1 MAIAGITDPKTME
14 AKSLSANEETEFFIN
29 SIPSILISVDVE
41 RRIRRWNSA
50 AARTFG
56 LRSEAVLGKSLDSCG
71 IHWLCPDFALK
82 LKSLYDTTDQARLDF
97 LFEKDGAVRQ
107 LGLTV
112 TWIVPPHSTAG
123 EFLIVG
129 ADVTERRKG
138 EEDLRSKT
146 AFLEAQTNATLDGIL
161 VVNEDRKV
169 ILLNKR
175 FLELFDVP
183 QCIREQEQDQIF
195 LDHVLRR
202 MKDADSFLQKV
213 NYLYVHAE
221 ETSRDEIELKNGLV
235 FDRYSSPVI
244 GKDGKYYG
252 RVWIFRDITERKR
265 NENALRQ
272 LSQAVEQSPVSVVI
286 TDLRGNITYVNRRF
300 TECTGYSFEEVSG
313 RNPRILKSGYSS
325 AADYKQMWA
334 TIVQGGEWRGEF
346 KNRKKN
352 GEQYWELAVISP
364 IKDENGKPTHFLAVK
379 EDVTERKMMESH
391 LRQAQKL
398 EAVGQ
403 LAAGIAHEINT
414 PIQFVGDNTQ
424 FLKEAWASLRP
435 TLLLLRSILEP
446 TTEEIDPSAFLVQL
460 KSSFS
465 AADPEYLQR
474 EIPNA
479 LDQSLEGLAR
489 VAKIVQAMKE
499 FSHPGTDEKQFTDI
513 NKAILT
519 TVTVARN
526 EWKYVAELETILASD
541 LALVPCHVGEL
552 NQVILNLIINSV
564 HAIAQV
570 TKESPDTKGKIA
582 IRTTQDRDWTTISIQ
597 DTGSGIPVEIRSRIF
612 EPFFTTK
619 EVGKGTGQGL
629 ALAHNAIVQKHG
641 GRLWFESEVG
651 SGTTFYIQLP
661 TASKA

>member
-14 AKSLSANEETEFFIN
+14 GESLSTHGDTEFFIN
-29 SIPSILISVDVE
+29 SLPSILIRVDVE
-41 RRIRRWNSA
+41 GSSRRWNSA
-50 AARTFG
+50 AERTFG
-56 LRSEAVLGKSLDSCG
+56 LRSKDVLGKSLDSCG

-97 LFEKDGAVRQ
+97 QFEKEGAVRQ

-129 ADVTERRKG
+129 ADVSERRMF
-138 EEDLRSKT
+138 EEDVRSKT

-183 QCIREQEQDQIF
+183 QGIREQEQDQIL
-195 LDHVLRR
+195 LDHVLLR

-244 GKDGKYYG
+244 GKDGKHYG
-252 RVWIFRDITERKR
+252 RVWIFRDITERRR

-300 TECTGYSFEEVSG
+300 TECTGYSFEEVLG

-334 TIVQGGEWRGEF
+334 TIAQGGEWRGEF

-352 GEQYWELAVISP
+352 GELYWELAVISP

-424 FLKEAWASLRP
+424 FLKEAWASLGP
-435 TLLLLRSILEP
+435 TLSLLRSILEP
-446 TTEEIDPSAFLVQL
+446 TTTEIVPSALLAQL
-460 KSSFS
+460 KNSFS

-474 EIPNA
+474 EIPKG

-541 LALVPCHVGEL
+541 LALIPCHVGEL

-570 TKESPDTKGKIA
+570 AKEKPDTKGRIT
-582 IRTTQDRDWTTISIQ
+582 IRTAQDRDWTTISIQ

-651 SGTTFYIQLP
+651 SGTTFYIELP
-661 TASKA
+661 

>member
-1 MAIAGITDPKTME
+1 
-14 AKSLSANEETEFFIN
+14 
-29 SIPSILISVDVE
+29 
-41 RRIRRWNSA
+41 
-50 AARTFG
+50 
-56 LRSEAVLGKSLDSCG
+56 LRNPL
-71 IHWLCPDFALK
+71 LCPDFAQK

-97 LFEKDGAVRQ
+97 LFEKGGAARQ

-138 EEDLRSKT
+138 EEGLRSKT

-161 VVNEDRKV
+161 VMNEDRKV

-183 QCIREQEQDQIF
+183 QWICEQEQDQIL
-195 LDHVLRR
+195 LDHVLPRI
-202 MKDADSFLQKV
+202 KDVDFFLQKV

-221 ETSRDEIELKNGLV
+221 ETSRDEIELKNGVIL
-235 FDRYSSPVI
+235 DRYSSPVI
-244 GKDGKYYG
+244 GKDAKYYG

-272 LSQAVEQSPVSVVI
+272 LSQAVEQSSVSVVI
-286 TDLRGNITYVNRRF
+286 ADLRGNITYVNRRF

-352 GEQYWELAVISP
+352 GELYWELAVISP

-379 EDVTERKMMESH
+379 EDVTERKRMESH

-424 FLKEAWASLRP
+424 FVKEAWASLGP

-446 TTEEIDPSAFLVQL
+446 TTTEIDPSAFLVQL

-499 FSHPGTDEKQFTDI
+499 FSHPGTDEKQLTDI

-564 HAIAQV
+564 HAIAQAA
-570 TKESPDTKGKIA
+570 KQRPDTKGKIT
-582 IRTTQDRDWTTISIQ
+582 IRTTQDRDWTTISVQ

-629 ALAHNAIVQKHG
+629 ALAHNATVQKHG
-641 GRLWFESEVG
+641 GRLWFESEIG

-661 TASKA
+661 TATKVQECRNE

>member
-14 AKSLSANEETEFFIN
+14 AKSLSANEETELFIN
-29 SIPSILISVDVE
+29 SIPSILISIDVE

-202 MKDADSFLQKV
+202 MKDTDSFLQKV

-334 TIVQGGEWRGEF
+334 TIAQGGEWRGEF

-352 GEQYWELAVISP
+352 GELYWELAVISP

-435 TLLLLRSILEP
+435 TLSLLRSILEP

-499 FSHPGTDEKQFTDI
+499 FSHPGTDEKQLTDI

-541 LALVPCHVGEL
+541 LAPVPCHVGEL